1 MQPQAT
7 RVEKLILSALIAFV
21 TATASATVEIHT
33 KADNSLPNLNSVIL
47 ADR

>member
-7 RVEKLILSALIAFV
+7 LVEKLILSAFIAFV
-21 TATASATVEIHT
+21 TATASATLETGT
-33 KADNSLPNLNSVIL
+33 KTDHSLPNLNPLIL